1 MEERRKTEQIPV
13 YDENG
18 RIEYYRINNYREKKN
33 FLTIQENKMLR
44 TLLGVAKKLN
54 EENKK
59 SYITVFSQVALN
71 RIIEFN
77 NLRITEQSKEE
88 IKNKSIDFVLYD
100 VLENEIIACIELNGK
115 EHETGERKERDE
127 LLKKIFQ
134 DTEIKLIFEKN
145 KFYYREDEILD
156 RVRE

>member
-1 MEERRKTEQIPV
+1 MEERRKIRQTPI

-18 RIEYYRINNYREKKN
+18 RIEYYRINNYREKRD
-33 FLTIQENKMLR
+33 FLSIQENKMLR
-44 TLLGVAKKLN
+44 TLLGIVKKLN
-54 EENKK
+54 EKNKNN
-59 SYITVFSQVALN
+59 YITVFSQVALN

-100 VLENEIIACIELNGK
+100 VIENKIIACIELNGK
-115 EHETGERKERDE
+115 EHEMGERKERDE

-145 KFYYREDEILD
+145 RLYYNEDEILE
-156 RVRE
+156 RIKE